1 MFRLIKLVITL
12 SIGAVLGFYFNG
24 MLMRAE
30 CSSAEGQWT
39 GTMCI
44 SEDDSQ

>member
-12 SIGAVLGFYFNG
+12 SVGAVLGFYFNG

-39 GTMCI
+39 GTICI
-44 SEDDSQ
+44 SEGVSQ